1 MNHRW
6 LILSHGFNM
15 DGRASSLTVTDKIPY
30 FLQQGIQPIVLSAV
44 TGEKDERFP
53 HYQLLPWGPAGLRF
67 DFRHWVATQYGRGW
81 VYKLLTPLVSL
92 CLLPFIAIERLF
104 FGLSSQSSWS
114 LPAALKGIILAKQGK
129 IDLIF
134 SSGGAW
140 SAHYAAWLIK
150 KVTGLPWIAE
160 IHDPMV
166 IRDNEADDGVRP
178 RKRKDARFLQKLEG
192 LICKDVDH
200 VWWFTDGALA
210 YAKHR
215 HPILGE
221 KGFVVFPG
229 AEPPGCHEP
238 LPITHE
244 YGENLNLCHFGS
256 LAHDRSIGP
265 ILEALNI
272 FFQEVPDA
280 TNRIKVQVY
289 GAGLDAV
296 SKETIDRLKMQSVVM
311 AHGRIENDPVTGE
324 TGRERIMKLMRAS
337 DVLLGL
343 HGNYEWCA
351 EYIPSK
357 LYDYYWTNRPILA
370 VTNRNAQLDQILTA
384 RNAYLSHTLDIP
396 SIIEAIRLIW
406 ADWQIKSLRT
416 MPFEPISP
424 EAAVQH
430 ILQRVR

>member
-1 MNHRW
+1 MNQHW

-30 FLQQGIQPIVLSAV
+30 FLQKGIEPIVLSAV
-44 TGEKDERFP
+44 TGKKDERFT

-67 DFRHWVATQYGRGW
+67 DFRHWMATQYGRGIP
-81 VYKLLTPLVSL
+81 YKVLTPLVSL
-92 CLLPFIAIERLF
+92 LLLPFIAVERLI

-114 LPAALKGIILAKQGK
+114 LPAAFKGIILAKQGR

-166 IRDNEADDGVRP
+166 MRDNEADDGRRP
-178 RKRKDARFLQKLEG
+178 RKTKEARFLQRLES
-192 LICKDVDH
+192 LICKDANH
-200 VWWFTDGALA
+200 VWWFTDGALN
-210 YAKHR
+210 YAR
-215 HPILGE
+215 QRQPALGE

-238 LPITHE
+238 LPSSHE
-244 YGENLNLCHFGS
+244 YRQNLNLCHFGS
-256 LAHDRSIGP
+256 LADDRSISP
-265 ILEALNI
+265 ILEALQI
-272 FFQEVPDA
+272 FFQECPDA
-280 TNRIKVQVY
+280 RNRIKVQVY
-289 GAGLDAV
+289 GAGLDKVSREAV
-296 SKETIDRLKMQSVVM
+296 ERCGMQSVVIV
-311 AHGRIENDPVTGE
+311 HGRIENDSQTGE
-324 TGRERIMKLMRAS
+324 TGRQRIMKLMRSS

-343 HGNYEWCA
+343 HGNGEWCS

-370 VTNRNAQLDQILTA
+370 VTNRNTQLDEILIA

-396 SIIEAIRLIW
+396 SIVAAIRLIW
-406 ADWQIKSLRT
+406 GHWQMKSLRT
-416 MPFEPISP
+416 MPFHPISP
-424 EAAVQH
+424 EVAVQE
-430 ILQRVR
+430 IMQRVR